1 MSLAGLLNQEVQ
13 IKARTG
19 TTYTGDPEYADLVT
33 YPARISYKPRRVLT
47 ATGVERS
54 SYARVTVAVE
64 AGDEDLVVLPDGVE
78 RVPLQISRVYDGSG
92 QFHHSSI
99 DV

>member
-13 IKARTG
+13 IQG
-19 TTYTGDPEYADLVT
+19 ADRHHLH
-33 YPARISYKPRRVLT
+33 RRSGVCGCRYLSGPDLLQ
-47 ATGVERS
+47 AAPGPDRDRVERS

>member
-1 MSLAGLLNQEVQ
+1 VQ

-47 ATGVERS
+47 ATGLNGRHMP
-54 SYARVTVAVE
+54 VTVAVE
-64 AGDEDLVVLPDGVE
+64 AGTRTSSSSPMAWSESAPDSPSL
-78 RVPLQISRVYDGSG
+78 RRLRAVPPFQYRRMSKRKEN
-92 QFHHSSI
+92 
-99 DV
+99 